1 MSYQDLI
8 PLVLTEII
16 GDFGYESFA
25 NHGGIKNFATGTIGY
40 IGVVYYVIRALQG
53 SNILL
58 INGVWDGLSALIE
71 SLAAF
76 IILGERFETW
86 QEYFGLVLI
95 IVGLICLKI
104 PLTRKNKFVFPP
116 FFT

>member
-25 NHGGIKNFATGTIGY
+25 NHGGIKNFATGTISY
-40 IGVVYYVIRALQG
+40 IGVVYYLIRSLQG

-86 QEYFGLVLI
+86 REYFGLFLI
-95 IVGLICLKI
+95 IVGLIFLKI
-104 PLTRKNKFVFPP
+104 PFTRKNKFVFPS
-116 FFT
+116 FFN